1 MLAFRPIAHD
11 AIFAIQWAFF
21 CPISYENIHK
31 KKHSIWQTA
40 TAVKISFF
48 VPFRWSQYVIRNAYH
63 VSYGAF
69 FHEMYL

>member
-1 MLAFRPIAHD
+1 MLAFRPIAQH

-48 VPFRWSQYVIRNAYH
+48 RLRGSQYVIRNAYH